1 MGKYPVL
8 GKVDRILYYQLHMT
22 VNPRSLICPFFDI
35 APVNIYRDC
44 VFLSR
49 DSNIGDV
56 RGYLVEAAEIALY
69 QKPVY
74 VYLRISGDTFKAKKN
89 VFPLRLR
96 RKSKLLPV
104 PPVSALHSALKLKLP
119 LLIRHGG
126 QPVMRNIDRLPFRV
140 VISGHR
146 SRTPRPGSRRG
157 INIEAGSVPRSDR
170 RLGKRKSPSRIDFCL
185 TVHV

>member
-89 VFPLRLR
+89 V
-96 RKSKLLPV
+96 S
-104 PPVSALHSALKLKLP
+104 PP
-119 LLIRHGG
+119 
-126 QPVMRNIDRLPFRV
+126 
-140 VISGHR
+140 
-146 SRTPRPGSRRG
+146 
-157 INIEAGSVPRSDR
+157 
-170 RLGKRKSPSRIDFCL
+170 SPQEE
-185 TVHV
+185 